1 MKPLATLPAAA
12 ALVSSEQRPPR
23 MVTATDLA
31 LLDLAEE
38 AMQLPKDWKV
48 EGPHSEVGVA
58 LSRGPRPQR
67 ATNLAL
73 PVPVRTAWHWPFLPE
88 KSNMVTMSVRAPPS
102 WESRVFRSSLLMV
115 GSASSV
121 CVLCEERERE
131 EVNV

>member
-1 MKPLATLPAAA
+1 
-12 ALVSSEQRPPR
+12 
-23 MVTATDLA
+23 
-31 LLDLAEE
+31 
-38 AMQLPKDWKV
+38 
-48 EGPHSEVGVA
+48 
-58 LSRGPRPQR
+58 
-67 ATNLAL
+67 LAL